1 MTSRRIRSFWHDER
15 AAISSLYAVG
25 ILALVGIAGVG
36 FDYGRLMA
44 LNSELQN
51 AADQAALAAATQ
63 LDGRDGAMQ
72 RARDAATN
80 ALASATSN
88 YVNETRFAND
98 GSGRPIT
105 GLTFQFYDGYS
116 GDTPGNLLT
125 SDTDAPKAQVVQ
137 VTVNARKVFYALTP
151 VVGAFN
157 SGDVIGRALAGL
169 QSATCDVPPMMFCVP
184 QQNGV
189 ANRDFPTA
197 SDIGKGL
204 KLHMNSTSADPWT
217 PGNFGFLNITYNT
230 QGNPNRRLGLNSA
243 AAGCFG
249 DLVQSDTGARDTESD
264 ALNTRFD
271 MYPTGN
277 NLKCDPTT
285 GNFCPAQNVRRDYV
299 SVETTKNVKASD
311 IAGLAC
317 NSAKAGNW
325 TPISSLPATATALP
339 PLQGFAMDDCFASG
353 TCTVLGDGQWSG
365 SKYMSLQHPGTSL
378 ATAAPDGT
386 RFEVYEWELGNPA
399 TLLTSPKKVG
409 YNATLVSG
417 NGNGNNSR
425 YNVDLYCSYPQPVVG
440 TGVPASNTQKDR
452 RVLTVAAVD
461 CTGLNGK
468 STVDIL
474 RWVDLFLVQP
484 ANLNGSD
491 KAFFTEVM
499 GPAKRP
505 NGESGFQF
513 YGRKKAVLIR

>member
-1 MTSRRIRSFWHDER
+1 MIPRSIRSFWHDER

-44 LNSELQN
+44 LDSELQN

-80 ALASATSN
+80 ALATATSS

-105 GLTFQFYDGYS
+105 SLTFRFFDGYS
-116 GDTPGNLLT
+116 GDAMGNLLT
-125 SDTDAPKAQVVQ
+125 ADTDAPKAQVVE

-157 SGDVIGRALAGL
+157 SGDVIGKALAGL

-184 QQNGV
+184 ENNGV
-189 ANRDFPTA
+189 ADRDFPTDA
-197 SDIGKGL
+197 DIGKGM
-204 KLHMNSTSADPWT
+204 KLHMNSTSADPWA

-249 DLVQSDTGARDTESD
+249 DVVQSDTGTRDTESD

-271 MYPTGN
+271 MYPNGN

-311 IAGLAC
+311 IAGLSC
-317 NSAKAGNW
+317 NPKNAGNW
-325 TPISSLPATATALP
+325 TAISNLPSTATVLP
-339 PLQGFAMDDCFASG
+339 PLQGFAMDDCFATG
-353 TCTVLGDGQWSG
+353 GCTVLGDGQWSG
-365 SKYMSLQHPGTSL
+365 SNYMQLQHPGISL
-378 ATAAPDGT
+378 STAAPDGS
-386 RFEVYEWELGNPA
+386 RYEVYNWELGNPA
-399 TLLTSPKKVG
+399 SLLTSPKKVG
-409 YNATLVSG
+409 YNATPTSG
-417 NGNGNNSR
+417 NSGK

-440 TGVPASNTQKDR
+440 TGIAASNTQKDR
-452 RVLTVAAVD
+452 RILTVAAVD

-468 STVDIL
+468 SNVDIL

-484 ANLNGSD
+484 ANLSGSD
-491 KAFFTEVM
+491 KAFFTEII

-505 NGESGFQF
+505 NGESGFQY
-513 YGRKKAVLIR
+513 YGRKKVVLIR